1 MPVDLSKLKPT
12 IGLEIH
18 AELATKT
25 KMFCSS
31 RNDPDEKRPNVNVCP
46 VCLAHPG
53 TLPVINREAVRQ
65 VLRVG
70 LAVGGAIADFTQFDR
85 KSYFYPDIPKGYQ
98 ISQYQYPLVR
108 GGTVAQVA
116 LTRIHLEED
125 TGSLSHDDQTGE
137 SLIDFNRAGVPLL
150 ELVTEPV
157 IESGSQAAAMARD
170 FQLLLRYLGASYA
183 NMEKG
188 EMRVEANISLGLGT
202 KVEIKNLNSFQ
213 SVEKAI
219 AYEIERQ
226 TLARERGEIVMQETR
241 GWDEVK
247 EVTFS
252 QRQKESAHDYR
263 YFPEPDLPP
272 LKINEVAEWRD
283 LAATLPE
290 LPWTKRERYLGYGFK
305 PDEAEIYVTNFALA
319 NLFEQTDRELGAD
332 NSSRKL
338 IGNYLTTDLW
348 GQIKDRVDS
357 VEKLS
362 KIRPADL
369 AAVVKMAA
377 NGKIS
382 SRGAKNLITLLVVG
396 KTDAEALA
404 SSEGLWQKS
413 DETELA
419 KFVDQVLVEH
429 PAVVADYR
437 AGKMSALQFLVGQ
450 AMKLSAGSAN
460 PQALAKLLRTALD
473 GT

>member
-1 MPVDLSKLKPT
+1 MSVDLSKLKPT

-25 KMFCSS
+25 KMFCASP
-31 RNDPDEKRPNVNVCP
+31 NDPDEKRPNYNVCP
-46 VCLAHPG
+46 ICLAHPG

-65 VLRVG
+65 VIRVG

-85 KSYFYPDIPKGYQ
+85 KSYFYPDMPKGYQ

-108 GGTVAQVA
+108 GGMVAGVA

-125 TGSLSHDDQTGE
+125 TGSLSHDDQAGE
-137 SLIDFNRAGVPLL
+137 SLVDFNRAGVPLL

-157 IESGSQAAAMARD
+157 IESGPTAAAMARD
-170 FQLLLRYLGASYA
+170 FQLLLRYLGASGA

-226 TLARERGEIVMQETR
+226 TLVRGRGEEVVQETR

-247 EVTFS
+247 DVTFS

-272 LKINEVAEWRD
+272 LKISEVVEWRD
-283 LAATLPE
+283 LAETLPE
-290 LPWTKRERYLGYGFK
+290 LPWAKRERYWRYGFK
-305 PDEAEIYVTNFALA
+305 PDEAEIYVTNSALA
-319 NLFEQTDRELGAD
+319 NLFEQVDRELGAD
-332 NSSRKL
+332 NSLRKL
-338 IGNYLTTDLW
+338 VGNYLTTDLW
-348 GQIKDRVDS
+348 GQVKDQADGA
-357 VEKLS
+357 EKLG
-362 KIRPADL
+362 KIRPIDL
-369 AAVVKMAA
+369 AAVGKMAA
-377 NGKIS
+377 DGKIS
-382 SRGAKNLITLLVVG
+382 SRGAKNLIALLTSG

-404 SSEGLWQKS
+404 ASEGLWQKS
-413 DETELA
+413 NEAELA
-419 KFVDQVLVEH
+419 KFVDQVLADH
-429 PAVVADYR
+429 PTVVSDYR
-437 AGKMSALQFLVGQ
+437 AGKASALQFLVGQ

-460 PQALAKLLRTALD
+460 PQTLAKLLRQNLD
-473 GT
+473 